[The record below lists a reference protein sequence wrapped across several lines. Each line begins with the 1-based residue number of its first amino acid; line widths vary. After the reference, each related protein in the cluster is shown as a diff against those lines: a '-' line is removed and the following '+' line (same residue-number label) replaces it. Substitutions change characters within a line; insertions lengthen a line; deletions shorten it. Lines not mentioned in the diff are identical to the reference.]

1 MTVHVGR
8 HPSWWTDHT
17 RKVLASHGAALCW
30 ADRGSR
36 PVTPLWRTA
45 DWGYLRLHEGATAE
59 PPRYGRRA
67 LAHWVD
73 RLGKAWP
80 DGEAWV
86 YFNNAPHAAAVR
98 DAVEFARA
106 AHRAGLP
113 VGRVP
118 RLGSSAQP
126 CSTAG

>member
-1 MTVHVGR
+1 MTVHAR
-8 HPSWWTDHT
+8 E
-17 RKVLASHGAALCW
+17 VLAGHAAALCW
-30 ADRGSR
+30 ADRRSR

-45 DWGYLRLHEGATAE
+45 NWGYPRLHEGATAD

-67 LAHWVD
+67 LAHWAD
-73 RLGKAWP
+73 RLSKAWP

-86 YFNNAPHAAAVR
+86 YFNNDLHAAATR
-98 DAVEFARA
+98 DAVEFA
-106 AHRAGLP
+106 RAGLP

-126 CSTAG
+126 DSTAG